1 MRFKSKSIVLTKI
14 GMSSADNQTTQTYR
28 LYFSSRIVHRNV
40 SLNVN
45 PITIFCVSSFSRSPL
60 RYGRHTF
67 IWIRKGT
74 RAFQKMIESDP
85 PPTSPRKIR
94 KGNIFA
100 TSTILALII
109 SLPAIAV
116 TLILHYV
123 IRTDLILTL
132 SASLVVLFLAMGFSY
147 KISKKL
153 ARY

>member
-1 MRFKSKSIVLTKI
+1 
-14 GMSSADNQTTQTYR
+14 
-28 LYFSSRIVHRNV
+28 
-40 SLNVN
+40 
-45 PITIFCVSSFSRSPL
+45 
-60 RYGRHTF
+60 
-67 IWIRKGT
+67 
-74 RAFQKMIESDP
+74 MIESDP
-85 PPTSPRKIR
+85 PPTSPRKIK

-123 IRTDLILTL
+123 IRTDLILTV
-132 SASLVVLFLAMGFSY
+132 SVSLVVLFLAMGFSY